1 MGFIATIRESF
12 RSLVSPTEILEAES
26 GLDPL
31 ATPSLVKSAPVPEPV
46 GAIHESPS
54 GAIRELPLRPDTS
67 VVGATGTPI
76 FYGFVRDLGEYNP
89 RLKGREGFRV
99 YEQMRRSDAD
109 VAAALAACKLPIR
122 AADWQ
127 VVTAEESVRQP
138 TDRSQESEGSKTSS
152 TGAGRVTQ
160 AKAKEVAEFVR
171 ENLFGGLESPTLSGH
186 WVTQSF
192 ESVIEN

>member
-1 MGFIATIRESF
+1 MGLIATIRESF
-12 RSLVSPTEILEAES
+12 RSLVSPAEIVEAES

-46 GAIHESPS
+46 GAIHESP
-54 GAIRELPLRPDTS
+54 LRPATS

-89 RLKGREGFRV
+89 RLEGREGFRV

-127 VVTAEESVRQP
+127 VVAAEVGDHP
-138 TDRSQESEGSKTSS
+138 DAATS
-152 TGAGRVTQ
+152 
-160 AKAKEVAEFVR
+160 
-171 ENLFGGLESPTLSGH
+171 
-186 WVTQSF
+186 
-192 ESVIEN
+192 

>member
-12 RSLVSPTEILEAES
+12 RSLVSPTGIMEGEY

-31 ATPSLVKSAPVPEPV
+31 ATPALAPSAPVPEAQVP
-46 GAIHESPS
+46 GAGGQVS
-54 GAIRELPLRPDTS
+54 GPDTRRPKPDTS
-67 VVGATGTPI
+67 LVGASGTPI

-89 RLKGREGFRV
+89 RLEGREGFRI

-127 VVTAEESVRQP
+127 VVPAEESVRQP

-160 AKAKEVAEFVR
+160 DRK
-171 ENLFGGLESPTLSGH
+171 
-186 WVTQSF
+186 
-192 ESVIEN
+192 SVG